1 MGRKTDLS
9 GLDMRKFKRVQTRT
23 AMEKNVAAQRNVTL
37 PAELRQL
44 SMESSDVVRPKPQ
57 ETGFLLDWL
66 SGGEVFQRR
75 IEGFSLGFELR
86 N

>member
-1 MGRKTDLS
+1 
-9 GLDMRKFKRVQTRT
+9 MRK
-23 AMEKNVAAQRNVTL
+23 NVGAERDVTL
-37 PAELRQL
+37 PAELSQL
-44 SMESSDVVRPKPQ
+44 SMKSSEVVRPKLP

>member
-1 MGRKTDLS
+1 
-9 GLDMRKFKRVQTRT
+9 
-23 AMEKNVAAQRNVTL
+23 VAAERKETL
-37 PAELRQL
+37 PAGLSGRSAELA
-44 SMESSDVVRPKPQ
+44 DVVPPKLP

-66 SGGEVFQRR
+66 SGGEVFQRS

>member
-1 MGRKTDLS
+1 MAAERNKTLAAGLS
-9 GLDMRKFKRVQTRT
+9 GRSTVLADV
-23 AMEKNVAAQRNVTL
+23 L
-37 PAELRQL
+37 P
-44 SMESSDVVRPKPQ
+44 PKLP

-66 SGGEVFQRR
+66 SGGEVFQRS